1 MTESGVFE
9 LENPVASR
17 LAEKP
22 AAARIAG
29 LAVIRAS
36 GADTL
41 SFFDRVFTNRV
52 SAIKD
57 AAMISGWADAKGR
70 LIAAPKLVRAGE
82 DALYLLVPRDTA
94 EDLMK
99 KLRLYIFRSKVT
111 LEDVTKK
118 IRPTVLL
125 GTAEGVGAA
134 LEKAGL
140 SLPENAWGVAAAG
153 EARAVRLPDAKEA
166 KDAVPFF
173 AGAPVRVLVLVG
185 PEAFEGV
192 EEVDEAL
199 WWLSEI
205 AAEVPSI
212 FAGAVGKFVPQGVG
226 LERFGGVSFNKGCY
240 PGQELISRVQ
250 HNMAKFGKG
259 PAVIRTAE
267 AAPAAG
273 VDFGDKVAVFSVKA
287 GSETFVL
294 VQAPLA
300 AA

>member
-9 LENPVASR
+9 LENPVAFR

-22 AAARIAG
+22 AAVRIAG

-57 AAMISGWADAKGR
+57 GAMISGWADAKGR
-70 LIAAPKLVRAGE
+70 LIAAPQLVRAGE
-82 DALYLLVPRDTA
+82 DALYLLVPRETA
-94 EDLMK
+94 EALMK
-99 KLRLYIFRSKVT
+99 KLRLYIFRSKVV
-111 LEDVTKK
+111 LENVTEQV
-118 IRPTVLL
+118 RPMALL

-140 SLPENAWGVAAAG
+140 SLSESAWGVVSAG
-153 EARAVRLPDAKEA
+153 GARAVRLPDAK
-166 KDAVPFF
+166 DAVPFF
-173 AGAPVRVLVLVG
+173 TGAPVRVLVFAG

-192 EEVDEAL
+192 ENAGEAL

-226 LERFGGVSFNKGCY
+226 LELFGGVSFNKGCY

-250 HNMAKFGKG
+250 HNKAKFGKG

-267 AAPAAG
+267 AVPAAG
-273 VDFGDKVAVFSVKA
+273 VDFGDKVAVLSVKA
-287 GSETFVL
+287 GSETFAF

-300 AA
+300 AD